1 MVVVATVPEEK
12 KEETVEIEA
21 ATEIKIDEKT
31 ESETTEAT
39 FSFDAPVSK
48 VEEPPQ
54 AAEEA
59 MEMTLDLGQTSKV
72 SETPVEE
79 KPKDESAKEEKR
91 ETADDAVESPKKKKQ
106 KKKTEVQEEV
116 VEEKVEKISAEKKK
130 KKKKSEKTEEES
142 LDVTLTGAAAAASQ
156 EAEAN
161 VVIELAEDQKQEET
175 TQEVE
180 TMFVLEEAATEEK
193 TETQEVIVETASEEI
208 EEPAEADALVFDVPL
223 ADLTVKAGEEAKLF
237 VKVTGQPEPWVKWF
251 RDGTEIKGSG
261 KLDMLTSILQSTH
274 SFRN

>member
-1 MVVVATVPEEK
+1 MIVVATVPEEK

-31 ESETTEAT
+31 ESEMTEAS

-48 VEEPPQ
+48 VEELPQ

-130 KKKKSEKTEEES
+130 KSEKTEEES
-142 LDVTLTGAAAAASQ
+142 LDVTLTGAAASQ
-156 EAEAN
+156 EAEAEAN

-193 TETQEVIVETASEEI
+193 TETQKMIVETASEEI
-208 EEPAEADALVFDVPL
+208 EEPAEADALGFDVPL

-237 VKVTGQPEPWVKWF
+237 VKVTDQPEPWVKWF

-274 SFRN
+274 PFRN